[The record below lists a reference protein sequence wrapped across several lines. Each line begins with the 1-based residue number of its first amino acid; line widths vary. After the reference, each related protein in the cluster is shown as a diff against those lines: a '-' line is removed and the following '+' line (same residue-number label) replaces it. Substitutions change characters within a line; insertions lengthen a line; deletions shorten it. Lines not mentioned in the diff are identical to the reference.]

1 MRATACLLLAALPVA
16 CADLEPTPPLDSLVG
31 TWGGDDAGLIVSDA
45 GAHAHIG
52 CTKGDIVG
60 EIVSDD
66 AGRFDVVGEYNINA
80 YPVDMGIRH
89 PARFIGQVAGHSLSL
104 TVVLTDTV
112 VSFGPVSLT
121 YGREPGMTICP
132 ICVSG
137 RAVAGSIT
145 RSLLHLPL
153 R

>member
-52 CTKGDIVG
+52 CTNGDVVG
-60 EIVSDD
+60 EIVPDET
-66 AGRFDVVGEYNINA
+66 GRFDIAGEYNINA

-89 PARFIGQVAGHSLSL
+89 PARFIGQVNGRSLSL

-112 VSFGPVSLT
+112 VSYGPVPLT
-121 YGREPGMTICP
+121 YGREPGMAICP
-132 ICVSG
+132 ICRIGG
-137 RAVAGSIT
+137 RAGRAST
-145 RSLLHLPL
+145 RAIIHIPL
-153 R
+153 Q